1 MKALQNSLYI
11 YGRGGED
18 HALFKIRTLEIF
30 LYSYLVTMF
39 INMCKAAI
47 NMHLFI
53 YLLFI

>member
-39 INMCKAAI
+39 INMCKAEI